1 MSGPRKKARRAGAI
15 PPPPPAQE
23 RLALT
28 KVEAAGLLGVR
39 VRRIDEL
46 RRADPTFPKARLL
59 GSGTVRFLRTELV
72 RWLESRP
79 TGWATTG
86 GPRRGAFGRCGSVAR
101 ASCRCR
107 TSGRRLP

>member
-1 MSGPRKKARRAGAI
+1 MSPRKKTRRAGPV

-46 RRADPTFPKARLL
+46 RRGDPTFPKARLL
-59 GSGTVRFLRTELV
+59 GSGTVRFLRSELV

-86 GPRRGAFGRCGSVAR
+86 GQRPGAFGRETAAVRAR
-101 ASCRCR
+101 R
-107 TSGRRLP
+107 